1 MQMID
6 RYDTLTLEIALS
18 KAKGMRAPV
27 VRRMMERVGGL
38 RDFFTMPA
46 SHLRSLSGTSSTV
59 FTDSYREALL
69 ADAEKEARFVRD
81 NNIDTVFLTS
91 GHYPHRLGSCDDAP
105 VLIYRMGSCDLD
117 SRHMVGV
124 VGTRHATS
132 YGIDFTTKLV
142 RGLANKL
149 DNLVIVSGLAYGI
162 DVAAHREAIAAGIPT
177 VGVLA
182 HPLNTIYPSDHRSVA
197 AQMASNGGALVT
209 EYPTT
214 ALIHR
219 SNFLERNRIVAGLCD
234 CLVVVESDIK
244 GGSLSTAR
252 IAMQYN
258 RDVFAV
264 PGRVNDRY
272 SRGTNRLISINSA
285 SMITDADELIE
296 KMMWTPEEKEK
307 EQQPTL
313 IRALTADEQ
322 IILDYINA
330 HPDSTINEMCVN
342 LGRSYSWVSSLLM
355 QLELDDF
362 IITLPGGRYAVAI

>member
-1 MQMID
+1 MID

-27 VRRMMERVGGL
+27 VRRMMERVGSL
-38 RDFFTMPA
+38 RDFFTMPS
-46 SHLRSLSGTSSTV
+46 SHLRSLSGTSSSV

-81 NNIDTVFLTS
+81 NNIDTAFLS
-91 GHYPHRLGSCDDAP
+91 SDNYPRRLATCDDAP
-105 VLIYRMGSCDLD
+105 VLIYKMGSCDLD
-117 SRHMVGV
+117 SRQMVGV
-124 VGTRHATS
+124 VGTRHATP
-132 YGIDFTTKLV
+132 YGIDFTAKLV
-142 RGLANKL
+142 RNLAAKL

-162 DVAAHREAIAAGIPT
+162 DVAAHKEAIAAGIPT

-182 HPLNTIYPSDHRSVA
+182 HPLNTIYPADHRSIA
-197 AQMASNGGALVT
+197 AQMASNGGALIT

-252 IAMQYN
+252 IALQYN

-272 SRGTNRLISINSA
+272 SRGTNHLISNNSA

-296 KMMWTPEEKEK
+296 KMMWTAEEK

-322 IILDYINA
+322 IILDYINDN
-330 HPDSTINEMCVN
+330 PDSTINEMCVN
-342 LGRSYSWVSSLLM
+342 LGRSYSWVSSILM

-362 IITLPGGRYAVAI
+362 IITLPGGRYAAAI